1 MANVVTMIG
10 WAIGVSLPGC
20 LIYLVVQLIRKK
32 PMTYKGFCWVAGISC
47 AVVFPRTLERKLDK
61 TNAIAFKIALFEG
74 LKSGCEKSSVVP
86 EKCTRVSSCTMN
98 TLDARYPTDTTWG
111 EFQRR
116 FSVDEAQAKAE
127 LDEVVAGCGSKL

>member
-1 MANVVTMIG
+1 MANVVSMIG

-20 LIYLVVQLIRKK
+20 LIYVVVQSIRKK

-47 AVVFPRTLERKLDK
+47 AVVFPRMLERKLDK
-61 TNAIAFKIALFEG
+61 SNAIAFKIALFVG

-98 TLDARYPTDTTWG
+98 TLEARYPTDPTWR
-111 EFQRR
+111 EFQLR
-116 FSVDEAQAKAE
+116 FSEDEARAKAE
-127 LDEVVAGCGSKL
+127 IDETVAVCGSKQ